1 MQRERLERR
10 TLLRARLPLAV
21 HDSGS
26 GSGTVPFV
34 FQHGLC
40 GDVGQTAEA
49 CPDDTSIRLLTLE
62 CRGHGASPA
71 GAFEHLSI
79 ATFADDVVAL
89 IESSALAPVVLG
101 GVSMGAAIAL
111 RIAVRRP
118 DLVRALVL
126 ARPAWVLESAPA
138 NMQANAEVG
147 ELLHREPPERAR
159 AIFEQGD
166 TAKRFA
172 AEAPD
177 NLASLRGFFTRE
189 PIAVTA
195 ALLTRISADGPGV
208 TQAQVRAL
216 AVPALVLGC
225 AADAIHPLADAQR
238 LASLLPR
245 GRFAQVTPKA
255 TNRQAYVADLHA
267 AIAPFLHEVPA

>member
-1 MQRERLERR
+1 MKRERLERR
-10 TLLRARLPLAV
+10 TLNCAGLPLAV
-21 HDSGS
+21 HDTGR
-26 GSGTVPFV
+26 GTVSFV

-40 GDVGQTAEA
+40 GDAGQTAEA
-49 CPDDTSIRLLTLE
+49 CPDDAAIRLLTLE

-71 GAFEHLSI
+71 GELEHLSI

-89 IESSALAPVVLG
+89 IESSAIAPVVLG
-101 GVSMGAAIAL
+101 GISMGAAIAL
-111 RIAVRRP
+111 RIAVLRP

-147 ELLHREPPERAR
+147 ELLQRESPERAR
-159 AIFEQGD
+159 AIFEQSA
-166 TAKRFA
+166 TARHLA

-177 NLASLRGFFTRE
+177 NLTSLRGFFTRE
-189 PIAVTA
+189 PLAVTA
-195 ALLTRISADGPGV
+195 ALLTQISADGPGV
-208 TQAQVRAL
+208 TEAQVRAL

-238 LASLLPR
+238 LAALLPR
-245 GRFAQVTPKA
+245 GRFQEITPKA
-255 TNRQAYVADLHA
+255 VSREAYVADLHA
-267 AIAPFLHEVPA
+267 AIAPFLNEVSA